1 MFGVAST
8 QFADDF
14 DSPAFR
20 VISTIICVISVIF
33 WLFLVVYTL
42 PLLISGELLLQN
54 GRHKGEEE
62 EEEEEEG
69 VRDGEGDGGGS
80 SRRTTSDV

>member
-1 MFGVAST
+1 
-8 QFADDF
+8 
-14 DSPAFR
+14 
-20 VISTIICVISVIF
+20 
-33 WLFLVVYTL
+33 LFLVIYTL

-62 EEEEEEG
+62 EEEEEG
-69 VRDGEGDGGGS
+69 VRAGEGDGGGS